1 MKKLCIIIGL
11 AVMLVLNQIVPKAAN
26 ASEPYLE
33 SRAYAMVD
41 ADIGQFLAGKNT
53 QKPLPPASTTK
64 IMTAII
70 ALDYLKYD
78 DWADVSAKAAKT
90 PPSAIGLRSGE
101 RMRVRDLVTAALMC
115 SANDACVVLAE
126 RVAGSEQLF
135 AHLMNKKAAALGAID
150 TNFENSNGLP
160 AKGHVS
166 SCRDLVR
173 FSICALQNDIFA
185 QTVAKTEDHIQHPGY
200 PKGLQI
206 SNTNRLL
213 ALYPG
218 CQGIKTGTTDAAG
231 KCLVGYAIRNNR
243 KLITVVLN
251 SPDRYYESKS
261 LMNYG
266 FNEFKKEKIVDASEA
281 FKTLRTL
288 NGIPAK
294 MPIFPGR
301 DVTILTPKEG
311 LPRLEKKVVLEYCP
325 PAPIKKGDKLG
336 RLEVY
341 YNGEFVETTELI
353 AGNDAK
359 AEPRG
364 VWRLFR
370 LFYRE

>member
-1 MKKLCIIIGL
+1 MKSLCIIIGL
-11 AVMLVLNQIVPKAAN
+11 AVMLVCNFITPKSVE
-26 ASEPYLE
+26 ASEPYLGA
-33 SRAYAMVD
+33 RAYAVVD
-41 ADIGQFLAGKNT
+41 ADTGQFLAGKNM
-53 QKPLPPASTTK
+53 KKSLPPASTTK
-64 IMTAII
+64 IMTATI
-70 ALDYLKYD
+70 AMEYLQLEE
-78 DWADVSAKAAKT
+78 WAKVSAKAAQT
-90 PPSAIGLRSGE
+90 PPSAIGLRDGE
-101 RMRVRDLVTAALMC
+101 EMRVRDLLTAALMC

-135 AHLMNKKAAALGAID
+135 AFLMNKKAAALGALD

-173 FSICALQNDIFA
+173 LSTYALQNDFFA

-200 PKGLQI
+200 PQGLAI

-231 KCLVGYAIRNNR
+231 KCLVGYAIRKNR

-251 SPDRYYESKS
+251 SPDRYYESTS

-266 FNEFKKEKIVDASEA
+266 FNEFMSEKIVDSKEA

-294 MPIFPGR
+294 LQVYPGR
-301 DVTILTPKEG
+301 DLRILTPKEG
-311 LPRLEKKVVLEYCP
+311 LPKLEKKVILEYCP

-336 RLEVY
+336 RLDVY
-341 YNGEFVETTELI
+341 YNGEFVETTEII

-364 VWRLFR
+364 IWRLFR